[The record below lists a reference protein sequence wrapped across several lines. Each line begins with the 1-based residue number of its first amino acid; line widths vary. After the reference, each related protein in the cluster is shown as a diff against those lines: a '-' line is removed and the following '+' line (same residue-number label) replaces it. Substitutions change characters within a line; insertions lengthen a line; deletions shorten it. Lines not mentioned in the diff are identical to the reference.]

1 MGKIQ
6 TLSSWI
12 MTADA
17 RECLVANAYIPAESF
32 NVITVF
38 YLYIK
43 CICIW
48 TKYPVAFDNLAVG
61 DTVGI

>member
-1 MGKIQ
+1 
-6 TLSSWI
+6 

-17 RECLVANAYIPAESF
+17 RERLVANAYIPAESF

-48 TKYPVAFDNLAVG
+48 EKYPVAFDNLAVG

>member
-1 MGKIQ
+1 
-6 TLSSWI
+6 

-17 RECLVANAYIPAESF
+17 RECLVTNAYIPAESF

-43 CICIW
+43 YICIW
-48 TKYPVAFDNLAVG
+48 EKYPLAFNNLAVG